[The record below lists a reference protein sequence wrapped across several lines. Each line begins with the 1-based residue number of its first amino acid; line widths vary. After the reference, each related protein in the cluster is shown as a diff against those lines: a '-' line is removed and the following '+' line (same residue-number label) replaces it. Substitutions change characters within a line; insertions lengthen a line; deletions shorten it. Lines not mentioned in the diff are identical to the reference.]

1 MASNKLTVSE
11 LDFDNIKTNLK
22 TFLQGQ
28 SEFQDYDFEGSGFA
42 VLIDLLAYN
51 THYLGFNANMLAN
64 EMYLDSAD
72 IRKNIVSLAKMLG
85 YTPNS
90 PRAPI
95 ANLAVRVNNVPSTTT
110 SITMAKGTV
119 FTTQVDNTSYQFVTN
134 QSYTIQP
141 TAGVY
146 NFSSVDI
153 YEGTLVTFKYTVDSN
168 DVDQKFVIPSDN
180 ADTSTLKV
188 SIQTSASDTTT
199 EVYSLATSLSELN
212 NTSKVYFLQEGENGR
227 FEIYFGDGILGKKPI
242 DGNIIN
248 LEYIVTN
255 KTESNGASSF
265 TLSGDVGGFSDVTLT
280 TNTNA
285 ANGSEA
291 QTKESIRYNAPLQYT
306 AQDRA
311 VTSKDYET
319 IVKSVYPNAQSVSA
333 WGGEDDETPQY
344 GVVKIA
350 IKPISGSTL
359 TTTTKESIKT
369 QLRKYNV
376 VSVRPEIVDPETT
389 NILLT
394 SNVKY
399 NAATTTKTSDTLK
412 SDIITT
418 LTNYNTNTLNQFDGV
433 FRYSKIVGLIDNTDT
448 SIVSNITTLK
458 IRKDFTPLIGTSSK
472 YDVYFRNALY
482 NPHSG
487 HNSSAGGILSSTGFK
502 IDGDADTIY
511 FLDDDGQGAVRRYSL
526 SGSTRVYANNSQGTI
541 TYSTG
546 QVTINS
552 LNVSVVENIRGAA
565 SSVIE
570 LTVTPS
576 SNDIVPVRDQI
587 LNIDTANSTIT
598 VEADTFVGG
607 SSEAGVGYTTSTSYT
622 GSSGSSY

>member
-1 MASNKLTVSE
+1 MASNKLTVSD

-22 TFLQGQ
+22 TFMQGQ

-42 VLIDLLAYN
+42 VLLDVLSYN

-72 IRKNIVSLAKMLG
+72 IRKNIVSLAKMIG
-85 YTPNS
+85 YTPTS
-90 PRAPI
+90 CRASS
-95 ANLAVRVNNVPSTTT
+95 AELTVRVNDVPVTTT
-110 SITMAKGTV
+110 SLTMDKGTV
-119 FTTQVDNTSYQFVTN
+119 FTSSIDGTSYQYVTN

-141 TAGVY
+141 DSGV
-146 NFSSVDI
+146 FSFANVNV
-153 YEGTLVTFKYTVDSN
+153 YEGTLVTFKYTADTT
-168 DVDQKFVIPSDN
+168 DPDQSFVLQNNNI
-180 ADTSTLKV
+180 DTSTLKV
-188 SIQTSASDTTT
+188 TIQNSSSDSTQT
-199 EVYSLATSLSELN
+199 VYNLATGYSDLSD
-212 NTSKVYFLQEGENGR
+212 TSKVYFLQEVEDGK
-227 FEIYFGDGILGKKPI
+227 FEVYFGDGLLGKKLS
-242 DGNIIN
+242 DGNIVI

-255 KTESNGASSF
+255 KTEGNGASAF
-265 TLSGDVGGFSDVTLT
+265 ALSGDVDGFSNVTIT
-280 TNTNA
+280 TTSNA

-350 IKPISGSTL
+350 IKPISGSVL
-359 TTTTKESIKT
+359 TTSTKETIKN
-369 QLRKYNV
+369 QLKKFNV
-376 VSVRPEIVDPETT
+376 VSIRPEIVDPETT
-389 NILLT
+389 TVLLT

-399 NAATTTKTSDTLK
+399 NEQTTAKTSDTIK
-412 SDIITT
+412 SNIITT

-433 FRYSKIVGLIDNTDT
+433 FRYSKIIGLIDNTDT
-448 SIVSNITTLK
+448 SIISNITTLK
-458 IRKDFTPLIGTSSK
+458 IRKEFTPSIGTSTR
-472 YDVYFRNALY
+472 YDVYYRNALY

-487 HNSSAGGILSSTGFK
+487 HNSSAGGILVSTGFK
-502 IDGDADTIY
+502 IDGDTSTIF
-511 FLDDDGQGAVRRYSL
+511 FLDDDGQGNVRRYSL
-526 SGSTRVYANNSQGTI
+526 SGSVRTYANSTQGTI
-541 TYSTG
+541 DYATG

-570 LTVTPS
+570 LTVVPS
-576 SNDIVPVRDQI
+576 SNDVVPVRDQI
-587 LNIDTANSTIT
+587 LNIDTSNSIIT

-607 SSEAGVGYTTSTSYT
+607 SAGAGVGYTTT
-622 GSSGSSY
+622 SSY

>member
-1 MASNKLTVSE
+1 MASNKLTVSDF
-11 LDFDNIKTNLK
+11 DFDNVKTNLK

-42 VLIDLLAYN
+42 VLLDTLAYN

-72 IRKNIVSLAKMLG
+72 IRKNVVSLAKMLG
-85 YTPNS
+85 YTPTSARASNATLSVKVNS
-90 PRAPI
+90 
-95 ANLAVRVNNVPSTTT
+95 VPSTTT
-110 SITMAKGTV
+110 SLTMDKGTV
-119 FTTQVDNTSYQFVTN
+119 FTTSVNGATYQLVTN
-134 QSYTIQP
+134 QSYAIQP
-141 TAGVY
+141 TAGVFQFD
-146 NFSSVDI
+146 NVNIF
-153 YEGTLVTFKYTVDSN
+153 EGTLVTFKYTVDSN

-199 EVYSLATSLSELN
+199 EVYSLANSYSGLTDI
-212 NTSKVYFLQEGENGR
+212 SKSYFLQEGVDER
-227 FEIYFGDGILGKKPI
+227 YEVYFGDGVLGKKPV
-242 DGNIIN
+242 DGNIII

-255 KTESNGASSF
+255 KTEANGASAF
-265 TLSGDVGGFSDVTLT
+265 TLSGDIDGFSDVTIT
-280 TNTNA
+280 TTSNA
-285 ANGSEA
+285 ANGSEP

-319 IVKSVYPNAQSVSA
+319 IVKSVYANAQSVSA

-350 IKPISGSTL
+350 IKPIEGSSL
-359 TTTTKESIKT
+359 SNSTKESIKT
-369 QLRKYNV
+369 QLKQFNV

-389 NILLT
+389 SILLT
-394 SNVKY
+394 SNIKY
-399 NAATTTKTSDTLK
+399 NEAATTKTSDTLK
-412 SDIITT
+412 SNVITT

-433 FRYSKIVGLIDNTDT
+433 FRYSKILGLIDNTDT

-458 IRKDFTPLIGTSSK
+458 IRKEFTPTLLSSTR

-487 HNSSAGGILSSTGFK
+487 HNASAGGILESTGFK
-502 IDGDADTIY
+502 IDGDISTIF
-511 FLDDDGQGAVRRYSL
+511 FLDDDGQGNVRRYSL
-526 SGSTRVYANNSQGTI
+526 SGSTRTYANNTQGTI
-541 TYSTG
+541 DYTTG

-565 SSVIE
+565 STVIE
-570 LTVTPS
+570 LTVKPS
-576 SNDIVPVRDQI
+576 SNDIIPVRDQI
-587 LNIDTANSTIT
+587 LNIDTANSSIT
-598 VEADTFVGG
+598 VESDSFVGG
-607 SSEAGVGYTTSTSYT
+607 SADAGVGYTTS
-622 GSSGSSY
+622 SSY